1 MPALTMAD
9 NKAAS
14 VILVCVKCRR
24 KFQAIVPTLR
34 TRCACGGEMVEEKAA
49 KTRAPDSREEKQS

>member
-1 MPALTMAD
+1 MPAPTMAD

-24 KFQAIVPTLR
+24 KISGLTRALR
-34 TRCACGGEMVEEKAA
+34 NNQRCACGGEMEEEKRVA
-49 KTRAPDSREEKQS
+49 KETGK